1 MPVKND
7 REYRM
12 MVQEMRA
19 IDQEENR
26 YIVEGYA
33 TTFNDPYLLYD
44 DGEYK
49 IYEEVDKNAFKDTD
63 MSDVIFQYDHQGMVY
78 ARNRNNTLELSTDDH
93 GLKVRADLSKTG
105 ASREMYEAIAAGLV
119 DQMSFAFI
127 VRKDAYDKEKSLR
140 TILDIS
146 KLYDVSAV
154 SIPANPGTE
163 ISARNYGEGVIAEL
177 KAERLK
183 AETEEKRKKIKLLTE
198 V

>member
-1 MPVKND
+1 MPIKND

-12 MVQEMRA
+12 MVQELRKLDGE
-19 IDQEENR
+19 DQR

-33 TTFNDPYLLYD
+33 TTFNDPYLLWD

-49 IYEEVDKNAFKDTD
+49 VYEEVDRKAFEKTD
-63 MSDVIFQYDHQGMVY
+63 MKDVIFQFDHQGMVY
-78 ARNRNNTLELSTDDH
+78 ARNKNGTLELSVDDH
-93 GLKVRADLSKTG
+93 GLKVRADLSRTQ

-119 DQMSFAFI
+119 DQMSFAFK
-127 VRKDAYDKEKSLR
+127 VRKDSFDKEKSLR

-146 KLYDVSAV
+146 RLYDVSAV

-163 ISARNYGEGVIAEL
+163 ISARSYADGVIEQL
-177 KAERLK
+177 KAERL
-183 AETEEKRKKIKLLTE
+183 EQEREEKRAKIKLLLE

>member
-1 MPVKND
+1 MPIKND
-7 REYRM
+7 REYRL
-12 MVQEMRA
+12 MVQELRKLEDE
-19 IDQEENR
+19 DQR

-49 IYEEVDKNAFKDTD
+49 LYEEVDRKAFEKTD
-63 MSDVIFQYDHQGMVY
+63 MKDVIFQFDHQGMVY
-78 ARNRNNTLELSTDDH
+78 ARNKNGTLELTTDDH
-93 GLKVRADLSKTG
+93 GLKVRADLSRTQ

-119 DQMSFAFI
+119 DQMSFAFK
-127 VRKDAYDKEKSLR
+127 VRKDSFDKEKRLR

-146 KLYDVSAV
+146 RLYDVSAV

-163 ISARNYGEGVIAEL
+163 ISARSYADGVIEQL
-177 KAERLK
+177 KAERLEQEL
-183 AETEEKRKKIKLLTE
+183 AEKRAKIKILLE

>member
-12 MVQEMRA
+12 MVQELRKLEEE
-19 IDQEENR
+19 DQR

-33 TTFNDPYLLYD
+33 TTFNNPYLLFD

-49 IYEEVDKNAFKDTD
+49 VYEQVDRKAFDKTD
-63 MSDVIFQYDHQGMVY
+63 MKDVIFQYDHEGMVF
-78 ARNRNNTLELSTDDH
+78 ARNKNKTLDLSIDDH
-93 GLKVRADLSKTG
+93 GLKVRADLSKTQ
-105 ASREMYEAIAAGLV
+105 AARDMYEAIAAGLV
-119 DQMSFAFI
+119 DQMSFAFK
-127 VRKDAYDKEKSLR
+127 VRKDSYDKEKSLR

-163 ISARNYGEGVIAEL
+163 ISARSYCEGVIAEA
-177 KAERLK
+177 KAERLAK
-183 AETEEKRKKIKLLTE
+183 ENEMKRQQIKILLE